1 MLSKIRFIIW
11 LLIIFVV
18 AFFVSMNSEPKIS
31 IKLFPGYQTEPLP
44 LSIVIV
50 GSLIMGAILILIMA
64 ITDWLKFKIETVKL
78 KTRVSKLEK
87 ELKKC
92 QEERDKL
99 SQELT
104 KLKEENQKQ
113 VDDGNKE
120 RENIRSN

>member
-11 LLIIFVV
+11 LLIIFIV

-31 IKLFPGYQTEPLP
+31 IKLFPGYQTTPLP

-78 KTRVSKLEK
+78 KTKVSKLEK
-87 ELKKC
+87 ELKNC
-92 QEERDKL
+92 QGEREKL